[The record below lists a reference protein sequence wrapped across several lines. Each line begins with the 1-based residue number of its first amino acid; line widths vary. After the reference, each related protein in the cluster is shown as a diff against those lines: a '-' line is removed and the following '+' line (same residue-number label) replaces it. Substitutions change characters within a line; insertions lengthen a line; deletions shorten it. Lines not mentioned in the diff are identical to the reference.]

1 MTEYTC
7 MQCNENSVDTTE
19 LYCFRCYLDREVEA
33 MIEYGYLDSLFLT
46 AEAK

>member
-7 MQCNENSVDTTE
+7 MQCNENAVDVTE

-33 MIEYGYLDSLFLT
+33 MIEYDYINSLFT
-46 AEAK
+46 TQEAK

>member
-1 MTEYTC
+1 MTDYTC
-7 MQCNENSVDTTE
+7 IHCNENAVDVTE

-33 MIEYGYLDSLFLT
+33 MIEYDLVDQLFLT

>member
-1 MTEYTC
+1 MVYVC
-7 MQCNENSVDTTE
+7 IQCNENAVDVTT

-33 MIEYGYLDSLFLT
+33 MIEYDYINSLFLT